1 MQDPNTINCHAGP
14 NLRLFGIG
22 LLLLLMCNGCALDR
36 SILFPPS
43 DPSTGLP
50 TAEEPVSIESPHKGP
65 AEALYKEAKVSM
77 AQGKNQQAEIAIE
90 RALRI
95 EPGNAYYWYTMGKI
109 KYRQGAY
116 EEAIQLCLKSK
127 SLAGSNSKLVRAN
140 DKLIGLARKDAGNKA
155 L

>member
-22 LLLLLMCNGCALDR
+22 LLFLLMCNGCALDR

-50 TAEEPVSIESPHKGP
+50 PAEEPVSIESPRKGP

-127 SLAGSNSKLVRAN
+127 SLAGNNSKLVRAN